1 MKKLWFVVFLVCFD
15 MALYAQCA
23 YTFTI
28 KNTRNQPQTGIE
40 VTARNTEKSITLKSQ
55 TNSSGTASFT
65 LTEGGTYIF
74 SYLEIKDAA
83 TLDLPEGFKGKGG
96 KTVTYDPEKIFA
108 EKTKADRTGI
118 TFTSRQPQQLKGQP
132 DVLKFIIDLRKNNE
146 TAVPNTPVEIVDC
159 KDKVK
164 YKGTTDAGGIATFY
178 LPVNKDFEVDVEGNQ
193 AVHTFTVPNKPNAEF
208 KNVVYYERTRV
219 KETSKGDTIF
229 QTNITQTKGTSTHM
243 LFTISLVD
251 FDDQPLPNE
260 KVYLDAENSKKVF
273 AGVTDANG
281 SCKFMLEKGTNYLV
295 NLKYESGIHLVEVP
309 SSLGFASASITRRY
323 RGSEAIERMMAER
336 HINEKGF
343 VVNHDETPVRPAK
356 KPSNYLKLTANG
368 FDIDFATSG
377 PIGTSTIAGN
387 RLFTQEGFY
396 SPNFYCLQALT
407 GEYQWGIE
415 LGESGAS
422 PIVYQDGVLLI
433 NTYSCTLYAF
443 DAATGKMLWS
453 KWLAGTIYSTP
464 SADSN
469 SVYVVYNNG
478 YENPANP
485 AESFVL
491 TSFDLHSGK
500 MNWIN
505 WIDNEVIACPVV
517 EGNEVH
523 IASQGGNYYVFDKG
537 SGKQT
542 LFSKNIKAVSSP
554 TVTPGKIYVTASV
567 NGKEQLVVLDRKTL
581 QVQRKYAAPLTPKK
595 ISENHTC
602 YDQMNYNGAHP
613 VVYKNNIVI
622 LSDNSKVTAFDAN
635 SEKILWQQAAET
647 HPNQIPIVVNEK
659 VIIATTTGEVKTFD
673 INTGTLQKTQQNK
686 GKIDGQL
693 LTNKGYM
700 YVGSDGVL
708 SVSKN
713 AQDVQWNQWNKDAR
727 HNIYL
732 K

>member
-273 AGVTDANG
+273 AG
-281 SCKFMLEKGTNYLV
+281 
-295 NLKYESGIHLVEVP
+295 
-309 SSLGFASASITRRY
+309 
-323 RGSEAIERMMAER
+323 
-336 HINEKGF
+336 
-343 VVNHDETPVRPAK
+343 
-356 KPSNYLKLTANG
+356 
-368 FDIDFATSG
+368 
-377 PIGTSTIAGN
+377 
-387 RLFTQEGFY
+387 
-396 SPNFYCLQALT
+396 
-407 GEYQWGIE
+407 
-415 LGESGAS
+415 
-422 PIVYQDGVLLI
+422 
-433 NTYSCTLYAF
+433 
-443 DAATGKMLWS
+443 
-453 KWLAGTIYSTP
+453 
-464 SADSN
+464 
-469 SVYVVYNNG
+469 
-478 YENPANP
+478 
-485 AESFVL
+485 
-491 TSFDLHSGK
+491 
-500 MNWIN
+500 
-505 WIDNEVIACPVV
+505 
-517 EGNEVH
+517 
-523 IASQGGNYYVFDKG
+523 
-537 SGKQT
+537 
-542 LFSKNIKAVSSP
+542 
-554 TVTPGKIYVTASV
+554 
-567 NGKEQLVVLDRKTL
+567 
-581 QVQRKYAAPLTPKK
+581 
-595 ISENHTC
+595 
-602 YDQMNYNGAHP
+602 
-613 VVYKNNIVI
+613 
-622 LSDNSKVTAFDAN
+622 
-635 SEKILWQQAAET
+635 
-647 HPNQIPIVVNEK
+647 
-659 VIIATTTGEVKTFD
+659 
-673 INTGTLQKTQQNK
+673 
-686 GKIDGQL
+686 
-693 LTNKGYM
+693 
-700 YVGSDGVL
+700 
-708 SVSKN
+708 
-713 AQDVQWNQWNKDAR
+713 
-727 HNIYL
+727 
-732 K
+732 